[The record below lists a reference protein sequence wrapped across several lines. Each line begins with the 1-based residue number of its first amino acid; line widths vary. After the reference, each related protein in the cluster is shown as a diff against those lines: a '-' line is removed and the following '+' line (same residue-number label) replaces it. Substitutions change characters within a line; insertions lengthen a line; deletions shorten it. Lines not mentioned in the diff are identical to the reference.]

1 MLQSGIAISLVL
13 ALTLAGAPVL
23 GAVPGSASAAAFGA
37 KGDGVTDDTAAI
49 QKALDSLDGKG
60 GVVNLPAGSY
70 KLSAS
75 LRVPDHTTLMG
86 EGARWENTAT
96 RLIVPT
102 NGFSAVRLGNG
113 SGVKGLCISYPNNQ
127 DNEKPSPYPPSIL
140 VAGINPS
147 VESIVFDCAWIGVS
161 TPPGGGNA
169 GQGMFR
175 DLTGFV
181 HSVGIHLSGCRD
193 VNRII
198 DVHWF
203 VGGKDGPGKSY
214 YRQNRVGFEFGDVDG
229 ILMERCFIIGAK
241 TFFHQMALKDTPD
254 GKEASAHSLG
264 FQIDKCWIEDVD
276 QGFVFEGATGF
287 VLNST
292 NILVRKGGVGVS
304 VKPNSLFYNAVI
316 SGVQVRTFGEP
327 AIGFEYTTL
336 SPHPRN
342 RLSIADCQVV
352 DGAPA
357 LLLGSGAIRAN
368 IHDNHFQSVP
378 DKPAIQIDSGADLLV
393 ITNNV
398 LTATQ
403 PILDNSGDKARKNIS
418 GNVEEK

>member
-1 MLQSGIAISLVL
+1 MHHWKTAILLVL
-13 ALTLAGAPVL
+13 ALALTGAPVL
-23 GAVPGSASAAAFGA
+23 GAAPGSVSAVAFGA
-37 KGDGVTDDTAAI
+37 KGDGVADDTAAI
-49 QKALDSLDGKG
+49 QKALDSLTGG

-70 KLSAS
+70 RLSAA
-75 LRVPDHTTLMG
+75 LKVPGGVTLLG

-113 SGVKGLCISYPNNQ
+113 SGVKGLCISYPNNH
-127 DNEKPSPYPPSIL
+127 DNEKPSPYPPAIL
-140 VAGINPS
+140 LEGINPS
-147 VESIVFDCAWIGVS
+147 VESIVFDCAWIGIS

-181 HSVGIHLSGCRD
+181 HHVGIHLSGCRD

-203 VGGKDGPGKSY
+203 VGGKNGPGRSY
-214 YRQNRVGFEFGDVDG
+214 FRENRVGFEFGDVDG
-229 ILMERCFIIGAK
+229 VLMERCFIIGGK
-241 TFFHQMALKDTPD
+241 TFFHQLPLKDTPD
-254 GKEASAHSLG
+254 GKKAPAHSLG
-264 FQIDKCWIEDVD
+264 FHIDQCWIEDVD

-287 VLNST
+287 VLNSA

-304 VKPNSLFYNAVI
+304 VKTNNIFYNAVI

-327 AIGFEYTTL
+327 VTGFEYTTTN
-336 SPHPRN
+336 PHSRN

-378 DKPAIQIDSGADLLV
+378 DKPAIQIDKGADLLV

-398 LTATQ
+398 LSSTQ